1 MTIAVLMSVYKK
13 EKAERLDR
21 CIRSIWDD
29 QILKPD
35 QVILV
40 EDGPLTVE
48 LYEIINK
55 WVKKLEGVITIL
67 KNEENLGLTRSLNK
81 GIAVVRT
88 ELIARMDSDDQ
99 STPTRFKVQ
108 EKFMRTHPEIDVL
121 GGAYNI
127 MDDNGVIQYAKYF
140 KHTHEEM
147 IKQICWR
154 CPLSHPTVMM
164 RTSLF
169 KEKGLKYDERFRNS
183 QDIALWVD
191 AALAGCKFANTDD
204 VVLNFTEDNDVYKRR
219 GKVRAMNEY
228 KSFSRAAKKL
238 FGVYS
243 WRRVLPVM
251 RYCFRRLPANSIGFI
266 YHSKAFKQ
274 IYKKT
279 EE

>member
-1 MTIAVLMSVYKK
+1 MSVYKK

-108 EKFMRTHPEIDVL
+108 EKFMRKIL
-121 GGAYNI
+121 I
-127 MDDNGVIQYAKYF
+127 I
-140 KHTHEEM
+140 
-147 IKQICWR
+147 
-154 CPLSHPTVMM
+154 
-164 RTSLF
+164 
-169 KEKGLKYDERFRNS
+169 
-183 QDIALWVD
+183 
-191 AALAGCKFANTDD
+191 
-204 VVLNFTEDNDVYKRR
+204 
-219 GKVRAMNEY
+219 
-228 KSFSRAAKKL
+228 
-238 FGVYS
+238 
-243 WRRVLPVM
+243 
-251 RYCFRRLPANSIGFI
+251 
-266 YHSKAFKQ
+266 SKN
-274 IYKKT
+274 
-279 EE
+279 